1 MTGVYKPV
9 LPPEAEAEIMELLSV
24 KMRISS
30 DEIATILEKHGVSG
44 DVEALQS
51 AYRKRLGQRLMS
63 SIRDESGKR
72 ELLAAGNEYVV
83 VECCNDP
90 QKLKVIQRRL
100 QGSIQGLDASTK
112 KVRGRIHFLDRFSS
126 AKGKG
131 DASHGES

>member
-1 MTGVYKPV
+1 MTCAYKPV

-30 DEIATILEKHGVSG
+30 DEIAAILEKHGVSG

-100 QGSIQGLDASTK
+100 QGSMKGLDASSK
-112 KVRGRIHFLDRFSS
+112 KVRSRIHFLGRFSS
-126 AKGKG
+126 AKRKG
-131 DASHGES
+131 DVPHGQS

>member
-1 MTGVYKPV
+1 MTGAYKPV
-9 LPPEAEAEIMELLSV
+9 LPSEAEAEIMELLAV

-30 DEIATILEKHGVSG
+30 DEIAAILEKHGVSG
-44 DVEALQS
+44 DTEALQS

-72 ELLAAGNEYVV
+72 ELLAAGSEYVV

-100 QGSIQGLDASTK
+100 QGSMKGLDASSK
-112 KVRGRIHFLDRFSS
+112 KVRSRIHFLDRFSS
-126 AKGKG
+126 AKKKG
-131 DASHGES
+131 VPHGES

>member
-1 MTGVYKPV
+1 MTGTYKPM
-9 LPPEAEAEIMELLSV
+9 LPPEAEAEIMERLSS

-30 DEIATILEKHGVSG
+30 DEIAAILEKHGVSG

-90 QKLKVIQRRL
+90 QKLKAIQRRL
-100 QGSIQGLDASTK
+100 QGSIQGLDASSK
-112 KVRGRIHFLDRFSS
+112 KVRGRVRVLERF
-126 AKGKG
+126 A
-131 DASHGES
+131 AQFRRAE

>member
-1 MTGVYKPV
+1 MTGAYKPA

-30 DEIATILEKHGVSG
+30 DEIAAILERHGVSG
-44 DVEALQS
+44 DAEALQS

-72 ELLAAGNEYVV
+72 ELLAAGSEYVV

-100 QGSIQGLDASTK
+100 QGSMKSLDTSSK
-112 KVRGRIHFLDRFSS
+112 KVRSRIHFLDRFSS
-126 AKGKG
+126 IKRKG

>member
-1 MTGVYKPV
+1 MTGTYKPI
-9 LPPEAEAEIMELLSV
+9 LPPEAEVEIMERLSS

-30 DEIATILEKHGVSG
+30 DEIAAILEKHGVSG

-90 QKLKVIQRRL
+90 QKLKAIQRRL
-100 QGSIQGLDASTK
+100 QGSIQGLDASSK
-112 KVRGRIHFLDRFSS
+112 KVRGRVHVLERCATQFRR
-126 AKGKG
+126 A
-131 DASHGES
+131 E